1 MTGEL
6 TLTGRVLPV
15 GGLKEKSLAALKVGI
30 KTIIIPKGNEK
41 DLDSM
46 PLPFAVTL
54 TLSGVRTQRGAGYR
68 AAPQAGV
75 LNADKSARF

>member
-1 MTGEL
+1 M
-6 TLTGRVLPV
+6 LPV

-46 PLPFAVTL
+46 PPAVRRHINFMRVSE
-54 TLSGVRTQRGAGYR
+54 LSE
-68 AAPQAGV
+68 V
-75 LNADKSARF
+75 LDIALRPKQES